1 MCSAACPVCLCR
13 PSSRNSSVSRIIYS
27 FILLLGTIVCC
38 IMLSPG
44 VEQQLK
50 RIPGVCEDG
59 AGSSVPG
66 LKAHLNCEMFVG
78 YKAVYRFCFGMSMW
92 FLGFSILLMNIKTS
106 RDPRAAIHNGYWFC
120 KLVSLVVVT
129 VGAFYIPDGPF
140 TYTWYVVGSCG
151 AFFFILIQLV
161 LLVDFTH
168 SWNESWVQNM
178 EKGNSRGWYAA
189 LLTVMILNYITSL
202 TAVVLC
208 FVFYAQPDGCFINK
222 FFIGFNTLLCVV
234 ASVVSVLHKVQE
246 FQPRSGLLQS
256 SFISLYTMF
265 LTWSAMTNEPEA
277 VGADFLPDLA
287 REPLGIPPEALAQV
301 AGEREDWDSRRYCP
315 RNPTPDKRM
324 KMDGWTNNRF
334 TYRECNPS
342 LLSIFQQ
349 IASPT
354 LAPPEIENQTAVLII
369 GNEEPALASP
379 YLQWWDAQSIVG
391 LVIFVLCILY
401 SSIRSS
407 NTSQV
412 NKLTMATKQSAI
424 LAEGEGSRD
433 LSEPM
438 GPTVQYSYPFF
449 HFMLFLASLYIM
461 MTLTNWYSPDAD
473 YNITS
478 KWPTVWV
485 KISSSWLCWA
495 LYLWT
500 LVAPMILTNRDF
512 T

>member
-1 MCSAACPVCLCR
+1 LVQCFAASRPDSCGVCMCSAACPVCLCR

-265 LTWSAMTNEPEA
+265 LTWSAMTNEP
-277 VGADFLPDLA
+277 D
-287 REPLGIPPEALAQV
+287 
-301 AGEREDWDSRRYCP
+301 
-315 RNPTPDKRM
+315 
-324 KMDGWTNNRF
+324 
-334 TYRECNPS
+334 RECNPS
-342 LLSIFQQ
+342 LLK
-349 IASPT
+349 
-354 LAPPEIENQTAVLII
+354 
-369 GNEEPALASP
+369 PALASP